1 MLAWLL
7 AIAVTGG
14 HVKIIRAERRDISD
28 PLRSLRAVAPTATL
42 PSDEPESFNFGKA
55 VVFDPVRQSST
66 AASMPSPLLS
76 FDGIGPGVGFFSNVP
91 PPDTNGDVG
100 PNHYVQTTN
109 FNFAVFSKTG
119 ALLYGPVPTRTLFQD
134 FGGGCEQADT
144 GDPQVAYDGFADR
157 WIVMYMSWNYADGV
171 ARQCVAVSR
180 TADPMGRYARYAF
193 TYAANPD
200 YSKLGVW
207 PPDSYVFTAQV
218 SNIPLACAYD
228 RQRMIAGLDAAQQ
241 CFPLPVDRGENFE
254 PVPSDVDGRAAPPP
268 GADPYL
274 VTSPVWDELGVFRL
288 HVDWSDPSRSFL
300 SPRQPV
306 AVAPYNDEA
315 LALVVTQPGTTQL
328 LTGSTGI
335 LRHRLAYRNFGEH
348 ESMVIT
354 HTVDVSGT
362 IGVRWYELRPDGSGG
377 LLIHQQGTFSPDA
390 HHRFMPSAAMDA
402 RGNLAIG
409 YSVSSDTVYPS
420 IRYAG
425 RSASDPP
432 GVLTMGEGSLVQ
444 GAESQSNSA
453 RWGDYSAMQV
463 DPSDDCT
470 FWYTTEYIAKGIAT
484 RIGAFRLP
492 GCAAAGDFSIS
503 IDPASRTIEVGGSA
517 EYVLRTATSAA
528 VPEMLELSAAG
539 LPTGVRASFV
549 PAAVLAG
556 ETAALTISAGAAT
569 LPPSSFTVTAAGA
582 FTRQYTTA
590 LIEVTARP
598 DFVGVDAGEPPASGT
613 DAGHVAPDPD
623 PASGRAG
630 SGCGTSANAVDF
642 LPWIPLALSHGRRR
656 RRC

>member
-1 MLAWLL
+1 
-7 AIAVTGG
+7 
-14 HVKIIRAERRDISD
+14 
-28 PLRSLRAVAPTATL
+28 
-42 PSDEPESFNFGKA
+42 
-55 VVFDPVRQSST
+55 
-66 AASMPSPLLS
+66 
-76 FDGIGPGVGFFSNVP
+76 
-91 PPDTNGDVG
+91 
-100 PNHYVQTTN
+100 
-109 FNFAVFSKTG
+109 
-119 ALLYGPVPTRTLFQD
+119 
-134 FGGGCEQADT
+134 
-144 GDPQVAYDGFADR
+144 
-157 WIVMYMSWNYADGV
+157 
-171 ARQCVAVSR
+171 
-180 TADPMGRYARYAF
+180 
-193 TYAANPD
+193 
-200 YSKLGVW
+200 
-207 PPDSYVFTAQV
+207 
-218 SNIPLACAYD
+218 
-228 RQRMIAGLDAAQQ
+228 
-241 CFPLPVDRGENFE
+241 
-254 PVPSDVDGRAAPPP
+254 
-268 GADPYL
+268 
-274 VTSPVWDELGVFRL
+274 
-288 HVDWSDPSRSFL
+288 
-300 SPRQPV
+300 
-306 AVAPYNDEA
+306 
-315 LALVVTQPGTTQL
+315 
-328 LTGSTGI
+328 
-335 LRHRLAYRNFGEH
+335 
-348 ESMVIT
+348 
-354 HTVDVSGT
+354 
-362 IGVRWYELRPDGSGG
+362 
-377 LLIHQQGTFSPDA
+377 
-390 HHRFMPSAAMDA
+390 MDA

-582 FTRQYTTA
+582 FTRQSTTA